1 MILYNLFERLRKGEE
16 KDILAEGA
24 IVEEIEA
31 VESAVRSLGHQCAVI
46 AVRDEIFQVIH
57 WLKEYQPDVVF
68 NLCESVYGHSCWEMN
83 IPALLDLF
91 RIPYTGSSPLTLGLC
106 QDKGKVKDI
115 LQSQGILTPRYRIF
129 DRAVSSVKESIF
141 PTIVKPLHEDGSLG
155 ISRES
160 VVYDDEA
167 LIKQIRY
174 VIDQYQQPALVEEF
188 VEGREL
194 NVGLIETNGK
204 VGTLPISE
212 IDYSE
217 FPEGIPRICGYEA
230 KWVTESPEYQK
241 SIPIC
246 PAPLVGMVKKR
257 VEHIG
262 IRVFK
267 LFGCR
272 DYARVD
278 LRIDRDGKIY
288 VLEVN
293 PNPDISPQSG
303 MARALKVQG
312 ITYMGFVGNLIERA
326 LRRKDGE
333 IRRQGDGEV
342 SQGKKVIRN
351 FPTLRSQS
359 Q

>member
-1 MILYNLFERLRKGEE
+1 MVLYNLFERLRKGEE
-16 KDILAEGA
+16 RDILAEGA
-24 IVEEIEA
+24 IIEEIEA
-31 VESAVRSLGHQCAVI
+31 VENAIGSLGHRCAVM
-46 AVRDEIFQVIH
+46 AVFDEIFQIIH

-68 NLCESVYGHSCWEMN
+68 NLCESVYGNSCWEMN
-83 IPALLDLF
+83 IPAMLDLF

-115 LQSQGILTPRYRIF
+115 LHSQGILTPRYRIF
-129 DRAVSSVKESIF
+129 ERAAVTARGNSF
-141 PTIVKPLHEDGSLG
+141 PVIVKPLHEDGSLG
-155 ISRES
+155 ITRES
-160 VVYDDEA
+160 VVFDDEA

-204 VGTLPISE
+204 VGVLPISE

-241 SIPIC
+241 SKPIC
-246 PAPLVGMVKKR
+246 PALLESGVKKR
-257 VEHIG
+257 VEDIAF
-262 IRVFK
+262 RVFK

-278 LRIDRDGKIY
+278 LRIDRNGKIY

-303 MARALKVQG
+303 VARALKVQG
-312 ITYMGFVGNLIERA
+312 TTYTEFVGNLLERA
-326 LRRKDGE
+326 LQRKDGE
-333 IRRQGDGEV
+333 RRG
-342 SQGKKVIRN
+342 
-351 FPTLRSQS
+351 
-359 Q
+359 

>member
-1 MILYNLFERLRKGEE
+1 MLRVVILYNLFERLRKGEE

-24 IVEEIEA
+24 IIEEIEA
-31 VESAVRSLGHQCAVI
+31 VESAVRSLGHECVVI
-46 AVRDEIFQVIH
+46 AVRDEIFEVIH

-91 RIPYTGSSPLTLGLC
+91 RMPYTGSSPLTLGLC

-115 LQSQGILTPRYRIF
+115 LQSQDILTPRYQIF
-129 DRAVSSVKESIF
+129 EQAVSVAEGNVF

-160 VVYDDEA
+160 VVYDHEG

-174 VIDQYQQPALVEEF
+174 VIEQYQQPALVEEF

-194 NVGLIETNGK
+194 NVGLMETNGN
-204 VGTLPISE
+204 VGVLPISE

-217 FPEGIPRICGYEA
+217 FPKGVPKICGYEA

-241 SIPIC
+241 SKPVC
-246 PAPLVGMVKKR
+246 PAPLKPGVKRK
-257 VEHIG
+257 VEQIAL
-262 IRVFK
+262 RVFK
-267 LFGCR
+267 LFECR

-278 LRIDRDGKIY
+278 LRVDRDGEIY

-303 MARALKVQG
+303 MARALKAQG
-312 ITYMGFVGNLIERA
+312 TTYAEFVGNLLERA
-326 LRRKDGE
+326 LRRKDGDV
-333 IRRQGDGEV
+333 RR
-342 SQGKKVIRN
+342 
-351 FPTLRSQS
+351 
-359 Q
+359 

>member
-24 IVEEIEA
+24 IIEEIEA
-31 VESAVRSLGHQCAVI
+31 VENAVRSLGHQCAVI
-46 AVRDEIFQVIH
+46 AVRDEIFQIIH

-83 IPALLDLF
+83 IPALLDLI
-91 RIPYTGSSPLTLGLC
+91 RMPYTGSSPLTLGLC

-115 LQSQGILTPRYRIF
+115 LQSQDILTPRYRIF
-129 DRAVSSVKESIF
+129 ERAVGDAKGNNF
-141 PTIVKPLHEDGSLG
+141 PVIVKPLHEDGSLG
-155 ISRES
+155 ITRES
-160 VVYDDEA
+160 VVFDDEA

-194 NVGLIETNGK
+194 NVGLMEANGN
-204 VGTLPISE
+204 VGVLPVSE

-241 SIPIC
+241 SKPVC
-246 PAPLVGMVKKR
+246 PAPLEPAVKKR
-257 VEHIG
+257 VEQIAL
-262 IRVFK
+262 RVFK

-278 LRIDRDGKIY
+278 LRIDQGGEIY

-303 MARALKVQG
+303 MARALKAQG
-312 ITYMGFVGNLIERA
+312 TTYAQFVRNLIERA
-326 LRRKDGE
+326 LRRKEGE
-333 IRRQGDGEV
+333 IRR
-342 SQGKKVIRN
+342 
-351 FPTLRSQS
+351 
-359 Q
+359 

>member
-1 MILYNLFERLRKGEE
+1 VLRVVILYNLFERLRKGEE

-24 IVEEIEA
+24 IIEEIEA
-31 VESAVRSLGHQCAVI
+31 VESAVRSLNHECVVI
-46 AVRDEIFQVIH
+46 AVRDEIFEVIH

-91 RIPYTGSSPLTLGLC
+91 RMPYTGSSPLTLGLC

-115 LQSQGILTPRYRIF
+115 LQSQAILTPRYRIF
-129 DRAVSSVKESIF
+129 ERAVGVVKGNVYPI
-141 PTIVKPLHEDGSLG
+141 IVKPLHEDGSLG

-160 VVYDDEA
+160 VVYDPEA
-167 LIKQIRY
+167 LVKQIRY
-174 VIDQYQQPALVEEF
+174 VIDQYRQPALVEEF
-188 VEGREL
+188 VEGKEL
-194 NVGLIETNGK
+194 NVGLLETNGS
-204 VGTLPISE
+204 VGVLPISE

-217 FPEGIPRICGYEA
+217 FPEGVPKICGYEA

-241 SIPIC
+241 SKPVC
-246 PAPLVGMVKKR
+246 PALLKPGVKKK
-257 VEHIG
+257 VEQIAL
-262 IRVFK
+262 RVFR

-278 LRIDRDGKIY
+278 LRVDRDGKVY

-303 MARALKVQG
+303 MARALKAHG
-312 ITYMGFVGNLIERA
+312 TTYAEFVGNLLERA
-326 LRRKDGE
+326 LLRKDGE
-333 IRRQGDGEV
+333 MRR
-342 SQGKKVIRN
+342 
-351 FPTLRSQS
+351 
-359 Q
+359 